1 MIFEGDRNPNPHL
14 NSILSKPIGFR
25 LLKQGSLAVE
35 FDIVDSNV
43 LPVWLK
49 YLGKIL
55 NEVGFHKIF
64 KPLRKLGKGGF
75 ATVYEV

>member
-1 MIFEGDRNPNPHL
+1 M
-14 NSILSKPIGFR
+14 
-25 LLKQGSLAVE
+25 AVE

-43 LPVWLK
+43 LPIWLK
-49 YLGKIL
+49 YLGKML

-75 ATVYEV
+75 ATVY